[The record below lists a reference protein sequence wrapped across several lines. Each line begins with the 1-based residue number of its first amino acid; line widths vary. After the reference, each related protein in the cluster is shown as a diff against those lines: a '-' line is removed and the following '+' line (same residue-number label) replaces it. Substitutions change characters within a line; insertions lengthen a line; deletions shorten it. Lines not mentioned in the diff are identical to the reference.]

1 MRAPEGQNLRKT
13 AILNKKIEKRRRRA
27 KTQKKREKGGLPT
40 LSHDPRTIRGA
51 TLPPGAPRGRPRARG
66 VYLINQVM
74 KE

>member
-1 MRAPEGQNLRKT
+1 MRASEGQNFRKIE
-13 AILNKKIEKRRRRA
+13 ILNKNFEKQRRSA

-40 LSHDPRTIRGA
+40 LSHDPGTIRGA

>member
-1 MRAPEGQNLRKT
+1 MENEEEAQKH
-13 AILNKKIEKRRRRA
+13 KKNV
-27 KTQKKREKGGLPT
+27 REVVGEHLVANQ
-40 LSHDPRTIRGA
+40 GA